1 MSTAATL
8 FSAADDAAEVQAL
21 LRGLATVPLV
31 VVTFSSPVWTVTWPV
46 AFGNAGLITTVS
58 TKQDTPAAMTSTVAV
73 TTEGVDAVAMDFV
86 DDNPGTDTILV
97 KKVTTG
103 GGSTATSTATTTYV
117 TFVYDSGDNFGLDAG
132 GDNVATTVNA
142 ATMAQFETE
151 NASLTGAATDM
162 TVVYR
167 IATTGTGVSYFVTG
181 T

>member
-1 MSTAATL
+1 M
-8 FSAADDAAEVQAL
+8 
-21 LRGLATVPLV
+21 
-31 VVTFSSPVWTVTWPV
+31 
-46 AFGNAGLITTVS
+46 GNAGLISVTAGLT
-58 TKQDTPAAMTSTVAV
+58 DGGAAMTTAVAV
-73 TTEGVDAVAMDFV
+73 GTEGVDGVTMDFI
-86 DDNPGTDTILV
+86 DDNPGTKTILV

-103 GGSTATSTATTTYV
+103 AGSTATAVATTTYH

-132 GDNVATTVNA
+132 GDDVATTVNA

-151 NASLTGAATDM
+151 NASLTGLTTDM